1 MSGHLAPY
9 RQCWHCICCH
19 LMTWHDSNITTL
31 CTLHTPYT
39 KDVCAA
45 NSNALLLFVCTH
57 YMWDQISL
65 ESWSSAIWKSDE
77 DAVSVDRRRGGLSI
91 VILYVCISAFFVSR
105 RYCGGCSDMIHIYLR
120 RVARVRPGPGAW
132 PPDDR
137 WVENSFVLFRCCVRQ
152 PSATPLTS
160 IHVPKDRQAR
170 VKCDVG

>member
-1 MSGHLAPY
+1 
-9 RQCWHCICCH
+9 
-19 LMTWHDSNITTL
+19 MTVTL
-31 CTLHTPYT
+31 PPSVLYTRHTPKMFVLQT
-39 KDVCAA
+39 LT
-45 NSNALLLFVCTH
+45 SNALLLFVCTH

-77 DAVSVDRRRGGLSI
+77 DAVSGDRRSEVR
-91 VILYVCISAFFVSR
+91 VLYVYISAFFVSR

-160 IHVPKDRQAR
+160 IHVPKDRHAR